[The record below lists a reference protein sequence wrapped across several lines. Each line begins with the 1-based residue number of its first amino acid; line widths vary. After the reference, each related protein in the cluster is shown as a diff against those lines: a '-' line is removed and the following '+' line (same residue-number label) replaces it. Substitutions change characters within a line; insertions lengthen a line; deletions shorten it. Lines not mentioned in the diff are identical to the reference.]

1 MKGRVRLRTR
11 HGVEVIIVMLAAAFT
26 VAHAQVA
33 SAPRYTHTE
42 LRKMMQEAHTER
54 QYTEL
59 ASYFRSR
66 QEAYEQQAHVERLE
80 WIRRSQDVTGL
91 TAKYPR
97 PVDSSKNRYEYLT
110 YEAGQMSQR
119 AEHYESLSGKAQ

>member
-1 MKGRVRLRTR
+1 MKGRVKMRTR
-11 HGVEVIIVMLAAAFT
+11 LGVGVIIALLTAAFS

-33 SAPRYTHTE
+33 SPPHYTRSE
-42 LRKMMQEAHTER
+42 LRKMMQEAHTEQ

-80 WIRRSQDVTGL
+80 WIRRSQDVTGGA
-91 TAKYPR
+91 AKYPR

-110 YEAGQMSQR
+110 YEAEQMSQR
-119 AEHYESLSGKAQ
+119 AERYESLSGKAQ